1 MPDHAAAP
9 HEPSRLQGLLNAIPR
24 AIAGF
29 RPDGVVIVANA
40 EAHEMFG
47 WPPGELV
54 GQRVDELLAG
64 RSLEVIQESLG
75 LGEQPRDGELR
86 LRRFGQH
93 RDGTRFPIDITV
105 NEAELD
111 GEQVFVVLAENR
123 GPLAPSHSAIREVED
138 RFRAIFENAPVGIT
152 LSDRDGAVIVDA
164 NQAFSALVGYPVA
177 DIRGLTLGALI
188 DPDDIPQLQGQMESW
203 LADGA
208 QGRLGARIC
217 LQRSVGDSVWVE
229 ATASAVHDEAGV
241 GAGRRSVITIF
252 EDITTRLEIE
262 RARGELI
269 SVVGHELRTPL
280 TSIRGSLGL
289 LAGGVVGALPSEA
302 SSMIDVALSNTE
314 RLVRLVN
321 DILDLER
328 IDAGR
333 FALTLADVSARE
345 IVERSVAVVQAAADE
360 QRVAIDVVGSD
371 TRVRV
376 DAERIARVLV
386 NLLGNAIK
394 FSDPGTRVTITI
406 TALNPGCAI
415 AVADR
420 GRGIPED
427 QLEVIFERFRQVDA
441 SDQREKDGTGL
452 GLAIAKRIVERH
464 DGRIWAENREGGGSI
479 VRFTVP

>member
-1 MPDHAAAP
+1 MPDHAATP

-29 RPDGVVIVANA
+29 RADGVVIVANA

-217 LQRSVGDSVWVE
+217 LQRSVGDTVWVE

-302 SSMIDVALSNTE
+302 SSMIDVALTNTE

-345 IVERSVAVVQAAADE
+345 IVERSVAVVQATADE
-360 QRVAIDVVGSD
+360 QGVAIDVVGGD

-452 GLAIAKRIVERH
+452 GLAIARRIVERH
-464 DGRIWAENREGGGSI
+464 DGRIWAENREGGGSV

>member
-9 HEPSRLQGLLNAIPR
+9 HEPTRLQGLLNAIPR

-54 GQRVDELLAG
+54 GQRVDSLLAG

-111 GEQVFVVLAENR
+111 GERVFVVLAENR

-217 LQRSVGDSVWVE
+217 LQRSVGDTVWVD

>member
-9 HEPSRLQGLLNAIPR
+9 HEPNRLQGLLNAIPR
-24 AIAGF
+24 AIATF

-111 GEQVFVVLAENR
+111 GERVFVVLAENR

-302 SSMIDVALSNTE
+302 SSMIDVALTNTE

-345 IVERSVAVVQAAADE
+345 IVERSVAVVQATADE

-394 FSDPGTRVTITI
+394 FSDLGTRVTITI

-452 GLAIAKRIVERH
+452 GLAIARRIVERH

>member
-9 HEPSRLQGLLNAIPR
+9 HEPSRLQGLLDAIPR
-24 AIAGF
+24 AIATF

-47 WPPGELV
+47 WPSGELV

-217 LQRSVGDSVWVE
+217 LQRSVGDTVWVE

-302 SSMIDVALSNTE
+302 SSMIDVALTNTE

-345 IVERSVAVVQAAADE
+345 IVERSVAVVQATADE
-360 QRVAIDVVGSD
+360 QGVAIDVVGAD

-452 GLAIAKRIVERH
+452 GLAIARRIVERH
-464 DGRIWAENREGGGSI
+464 DGRIWAENREGGGSV

>member
-1 MPDHAAAP
+1 MPDRAAP
-9 HEPSRLQGLLNAIPR
+9 SQEPSRVQGLLNAIPR

-47 WPPGELV
+47 WPPGGLV
-54 GQRVDELLAG
+54 GQRVDSLLAG

-105 NEAELD
+105 NEAVLD
-111 GEQVFVVLAENR
+111 GERVFVVLAENR

-138 RFRAIFENAPVGIT
+138 RFRAIFDNAPVGIT
-152 LSDRDGAVIVDA
+152 LSDREGAVIVDA

-177 DIRGLTLGALI
+177 DIRGLTLGALL
-188 DPDDIPQLQGQMESW
+188 DPEDIPELQGRMESW
-203 LADGA
+203 LAGGA

-217 LQRSVGDSVWVE
+217 LQRSVGDTVWVE
-229 ATASAVHDEAGV
+229 ATASVVHDEAGA

-289 LAGGVVGALPSEA
+289 LAGGVLGALPAEA
-302 SSMIDVALSNTE
+302 SSMIDVALTNTE

-333 FALTLADVSARE
+333 FALTLTDVSAWE
-345 IVERSVAVVQAAADE
+345 VVERSVAVVQATADE
-360 QRVAIDVVGSD
+360 QRVAIDITGSE

-394 FSDPGTRVTITI
+394 FSDPETRVTITI
-406 TALNPGCAI
+406 SPLNPGCEI

-427 QLEVIFERFRQVDA
+427 QLETIFERFRQVDA